1 MVWAY
6 VAYKYMYVSLK
17 LCVFLCYVCTFVIPS
32 NPSFEN
38 DVRMDSPLHVRP
50 LHSNSHLLLF
60 PSPPPR
66 LCTGKGQ
73 R

>member
-6 VAYKYMYVSLK
+6 VVHKYVSLR
-17 LCVFLCYVCTFVIPS
+17 LCVFLCYVCTLVIPS

-38 DVRMDSPLHVRP
+38 DVGMDSPLNATP
-50 LHSNSHLLLF
+50 LIQIATCYSSLLL
-60 PSPPPR
+60 PLG